1 MKFLNNKS
9 LFAILTFAFF
19 LMAGSVMAQADKSK
33 RASPPAKANGK
44 VGTTQVVI
52 DYSQPSAKGREIYGG
67 LVPYGKLWRTGA
79 NEATTF
85 AVDKDVTIEGKPL
98 AAGKYALFT
107 IPGEKEWTVIFNKN
121 TEQGGTG
128 SYDESLDALRVQVKP
143 KKAKEKMEKM
153 TFDIKN
159 NGKVSLVWADTAVEF
174 LVKEAAKNKKK

>member
-1 MKFLNNKS
+1 MKVLNNNY
-9 LFAILTFAFF
+9 LIAILTLAFF
-19 LMAGSVMAQADKSK
+19 FMAGSVMGQADKSK
-33 RASPPAKANGK
+33 RASPPAKASGK
-44 VGTTQVVI
+44 VGNTQVVI

-67 LVPYGKLWRTGA
+67 LVPYNELWRTGA

-85 AVDKDVTIEGKPL
+85 EVSNDVLIEEQPL

-128 SYDESLDALRVQVKP
+128 SYDESLDALRIKAKP
-143 KKAKEKMEKM
+143 KKAKEKMEKL
-153 TFDIKN
+153 TFDVKN

-174 LVKEAAKNKKK
+174 QVKEAKKKK